1 MKADAATVGPHRQEL
16 ASATA
21 ANQLTTNPYLA
32 ILGVLLGALISVFTG
47 RILSIGLP
55 DLQGALGASSDAM
68 SWVST
73 SYNAA
78 NMFVGPLIVFIGGL
92 VGPRRILLWASAVFM
107 LAEFLSPFIAQNVG
121 ALIILQFIAGVAA
134 GTYYPLT
141 ITVIV
146 RNLPLKYVHFGVAAY
161 SLDILASTHIATA
174 LEAWY
179 LNNLSWQWIFWN
191 ALIVTPL
198 MMACLYWGIPRQ
210 PLPQSGPKTNLWGF
224 LLASAGLTLI
234 YCGLDQGERL
244 DWTNSGLICAF
255 FAVGFFLTAA
265 ALIRHMKKPSP
276 LLNLRFLSTPNLLL
290 LGAVLVLFRFL
301 LLAPTLL
308 LPQFLAVLH
317 GYRPDQTGGVLGWI
331 ALVELAAA
339 PIAGLLLYR
348 VDSRLLCAAGFAL
361 AGGTCFLNSCL
372 DPGWTGE
379 TFVASQVLNAIGIA
393 FALTGLITS
402 ILRNALKLGAL
413 QNPASLLTLSCWFQT
428 CRLFGGELGKTVL
441 QEFLKVQSTLHYL
454 VLSQNID
461 GGWLTEER
469 LKLIAAKLFSAGS
482 GADDARNRAL
492 LEVGAVLKQ
501 QIVLLSIGDGF
512 VLIALST
519 AVCLTLL
526 AFVTYAPPLVSRVK
540 GTAA

>member
-1 MKADAATVGPHRQEL
+1 MKADE
-16 ASATA
+16 ASATHRQDVA
-21 ANQLTTNPYLA
+21 NTTSTNQLTPHPPAA

-47 RILSIGLP
+47 RLLSIALP

-78 NMFVGPLIVFIGGL
+78 NMFVGPLTVFLGGL
-92 VGPRRILLWASAVFM
+92 LGPRRILLWASAVFM
-107 LAEFLSPFIAQNVG
+107 LAEFLSPFIAHNPG
-121 ALIILQFIAGVAA
+121 ALIILQFIAGIAA

-141 ITVIV
+141 ITVII
-146 RNLPLKYVHFGVAAY
+146 RNLPLKFVHWGVAAY
-161 SLDILASTHIATA
+161 ALDILASTHVATA

-198 MMACLYWGIPRQ
+198 MVACVYWGIPRQ
-210 PLPQSGPKTNLWGF
+210 PLPHTGPKTNLWGF
-224 LLASAGLTLI
+224 LLASAGLSLI

-244 DWTNSGLICAF
+244 DWTHSGTICAF

-265 ALIRHMKKPSP
+265 ALIRHLTKPSP
-276 LLNLRFLSTPNLLL
+276 LLHLRFLTTPNLLL
-290 LGAVLVLFRFL
+290 LGAILVLFRFL

-331 ALVELAAA
+331 AIVELAAA

-361 AGGTCFLNSCL
+361 AGSTCFLNSSL
-372 DPGWTGE
+372 DPSWTGE

-393 FALTGLITS
+393 FALTGLITT
-402 ILRNALKLGAL
+402 ILRNALALGVL
-413 QNPASLLTLSCWFQT
+413 QSPANLLTLACWFQT
-428 CRLFGGELGKTVL
+428 CRLFGGEFGKTVM
-441 QEFLKVQSTLHYL
+441 QEFLTIKATLHYS
-454 VLSQNID
+454 VLSQHLD

-469 LKLIAAKLFSAGS
+469 LKLFASNLFSAGS
-482 GADDARNRAL
+482 GADDARDRAL
-492 LEVGAVLKQ
+492 LEMGSVLKQ
-501 QIVLLSIGDGF
+501 QIVVLSISDGF
-512 VLIALST
+512 VLIAIST

-526 AFVTYAPPLVSRVK
+526 GFVTYAPPLVSRAK
-540 GTAA
+540 ESTA